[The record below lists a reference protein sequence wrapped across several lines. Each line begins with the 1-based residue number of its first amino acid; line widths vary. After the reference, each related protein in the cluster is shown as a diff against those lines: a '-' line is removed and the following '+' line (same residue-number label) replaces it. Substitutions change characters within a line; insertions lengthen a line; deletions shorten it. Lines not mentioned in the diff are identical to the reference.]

1 MIKVTLEHGA
11 TATLEMRATA
21 AQALQALGVAR
32 DKQVVAARINGAM
45 ADLSQPLTTDCT
57 IAPVRLDSPEGL
69 EIMRHS
75 AAHLMAEAVRNLFP
89 GVKVAIGPAIEAG
102 FYYDFDVPE
111 PFTPEDL
118 AKIET
123 HMAELTAQNQPF
135 RRDEVARE
143 QAINYFRGEGEAYK
157 VELLEEIPQDQVS
170 LYQQGSFIDL
180 CRGPH
185 IPSTGYIKAFK
196 LTATS
201 GAYWRGDERRPMLQ
215 RIYGTAFATRKELAH
230 HLELLEEAKRRDH
243 RRLGRELELYSIEE
257 EAGPGMVIY
266 HPKGALLRSLIETFE
281 RREHLKRGYQL
292 VMGPQMLKADLWKR
306 SGHWD
311 NYRDNMY
318 FTEVEG
324 QGYGIKPMNCL
335 AHMLI
340 YKSKVRSYRELP
352 LRFFELG
359 TVLRHE
365 RSGVLHGLT
374 RVRQFTQDDAHILCM
389 PEQVESEILGVL
401 NFVAEVMAI
410 FGFDYEVELSTR
422 PEKSIGSDAE
432 WDLATNALT
441 GALQTW
447 GRPYGVCAGEGAF
460 YGPKIDIKLKDAL
473 QRRWQCAT
481 IQCDFTL
488 PERFDLAYI
497 GPDGE
502 RHRPVMLHR
511 VILGS
516 LERFM
521 GVLIEHFAGA
531 FPVWL
536 APVQA
541 IMLPITDRVHTYAQE
556 VAQALRDA
564 DLRVEVD
571 TRPETLRYKI
581 REAQVQKIPYMVI
594 MGDREAA
601 DRTLAPRLRDGTE
614 LKGVPLE
621 AFIERLQKESQ
632 TPSPGLE
639 TVSPKATK
647 NGDGPLIIDVHG
659 GGIAGIGPMGPQK

>member
-1 MIKVTLEHGA
+1 MGTRWISTL
-11 TATLEMRATA
+11 R
-21 AQALQALGVAR
+21 
-32 DKQVVAARINGAM
+32 
-45 ADLSQPLTTDCT
+45 SQQDCT
-57 IAPVRLDSPEGL
+57 LAPIPLDSPEGL

-75 AAHLMAEAVRNLFP
+75 AAHLMAEAVRDLFP
-89 GVKVAIGPAIEAG
+89 GVRVAIGPAIEAG

-118 AKIET
+118 TKIEA
-123 HMAELTAQNQPF
+123 HMAELTAQDQPF
-135 RRDEVARE
+135 RRDEMPRE
-143 QAINYFRGEGEAYK
+143 QAIGYFKGQGEAYK
-157 VELLEEIPQDQVS
+157 VEILEEISQDQVS
-170 LYQQGSFIDL
+170 LYQQGNFIDL

-215 RIYGTAFATRKELAH
+215 RIYGTAFATPAELAQ

-243 RRLGRELELYSIEE
+243 RRLGRELGLFSIEE

-266 HPKGALLRSLIETFE
+266 HPKGALLRCLIENFE
-281 RREHLKRGYQL
+281 RREHLKRGYQM

-324 QGYGIKPMNCL
+324 QMYGIKPMNCL

-359 TVLRHE
+359 TVMRHE

-410 FGFDYEVELSTR
+410 FGFEYEVELSTR
-422 PEKSIGSDAE
+422 PEKSIGTDAE
-432 WDLATNALT
+432 WDLATNALI
-441 GALQTW
+441 GALNTW
-447 GRPYGVCAGEGAF
+447 GVPYGTCAGEGAF

-497 GPDGE
+497 GDDGE

-541 IMLPITDRVHTYAQE
+541 VLLPITDRVHPYAQE
-556 VAQALRDA
+556 VAQALLAA

-571 TRPETLRYKI
+571 TRQESLRYKI

-614 LKGVPLE
+614 LKGILLE
-621 AFIERLQKESQ
+621 AFIQRLKEESQ
-632 TPSPGLE
+632 IPTP
-639 TVSPKATK
+639 
-647 NGDGPLIIDVHG
+647 
-659 GGIAGIGPMGPQK
+659 AGS

>member
-1 MIKVTLEHGA
+1 MIKIQLDQGAIREEPEGVTV
-11 TATLEMRATA
+11 
-21 AQALQALGVAR
+21 AQAFQDLGVAA
-32 DKQVVAARINGAM
+32 DHKAVAAAVDGELQ
-45 ADLSQPLTTDCT
+45 DLAQHLDRDCT
-57 IAPVRLDSPEGL
+57 VAPVWLDSPQGL

-75 AAHLMAEAVRNLFP
+75 AAHVMAEAVRSLFP
-89 GVKVAIGPAIEAG
+89 QVKVAIGPAIEAG

-111 PFTPEDL
+111 PFKPEDL
-118 AKIET
+118 ARIEKR
-123 HMAELTAQNQPF
+123 MAQIVKRNLPF
-135 RRDEVARE
+135 QRREVS
-143 QAINYFRGEGEAYK
+143 RGEAVKLFKDQGENYK
-157 VELLEEIPQDQVS
+157 VEILEEIPADQVLS
-170 LYQQGSFIDL
+170 LYQQGDFVDL

-185 IPSTGYIKAFK
+185 VPSTGYIKAFK
-196 LTATS
+196 LTAIS

-215 RIYGTAFATRKELAH
+215 RLYGTAFPTPEELKR

-243 RRLGRELELYSIEE
+243 RRLGRELGLFLIED

-266 HPKGALLRSLIETFE
+266 LPKGAMLRSLIEDFE
-281 RREHLKRGYQL
+281 RREHLRRGYQI

-318 FTEVEG
+318 FSQVEDTL
-324 QGYGIKPMNCL
+324 YGIKPMNCV

-340 YKSKVRSYRELP
+340 YKSQLRSYRELP

-374 RVRQFTQDDAHILCM
+374 RVRQFTQDDAHIICT
-389 PEQVESEILGVL
+389 PDQVESEITGVL
-401 NFVAEVMAI
+401 DFVFEVMAI
-410 FGFDYEVELSTR
+410 FGFEYEVELSTR

-432 WDLATNALT
+432 WELATNALI
-441 GALQTW
+441 GALKTR
-447 GRPYGVCAGEGAF
+447 GLPYHVCEGEGAF

-488 PERFDLAYI
+488 PERFDLTYVGA
-497 GPDGE
+497 DGQ

-521 GVLIEHFAGA
+521 GVLVEHYAGA

-536 APVQA
+536 APVQV
-541 IMLPITDRVHTYAQE
+541 IILPITDRVHAYAQE
-556 VAQALRDA
+556 VEQLMRAAG
-564 DLRVEVD
+564 LRVELD
-571 TRPETLRYKI
+571 SRPETLRYKI
-581 REAQVQKIPYMVI
+581 REAQLQKIPYMVI
-594 MGDREAA
+594 IGDREAES
-601 DRTLAPRLRDGTE
+601 RTLSPRLRDGTE
-614 LKGVPLE
+614 WKDMPLE
-621 AFIERLQKESQ
+621 TFIDRVQEEGRIP
-632 TPSPGLE
+632 TPAKFP
-639 TVSPKATK
+639 
-647 NGDGPLIIDVHG
+647 
-659 GGIAGIGPMGPQK
+659 

>member
-1 MIKVTLEHGA
+1 M
-11 TATLEMRATA
+11 
-21 AQALQALGVAR
+21 
-32 DKQVVAARINGAM
+32 VAARINGDLV
-45 ADLSQPLTTDCT
+45 DLSRPLSGDCT
-57 IAPVRLDSPEGL
+57 IAPIRLDSPEGL

-89 GVKVAIGPAIEAG
+89 GVKVAIGPAIESG
-102 FYYDFDVPE
+102 FYYDFGVPE

-123 HMAELTAQNQPF
+123 HMAELTAQDLPF
-135 RRDEVARE
+135 RRDDMSRE
-143 QAINYFRGEGEAYK
+143 QAINYFRSEDEAYK
-157 VELLEEIPQDQVS
+157 VELLEEIPQEKVS
-170 LYQQGSFIDL
+170 LYQQGNFIDL

-185 IPSTGYIKAFK
+185 IPSTGFIKAFK

-215 RIYGTAFATRKELAH
+215 RIYGTAFATQAELAR

-243 RRLGRELELYSIEE
+243 RRLGRELGLFSIEE

-266 HPKGALLRSLIETFE
+266 HPKGAMLRSLIETFE
-281 RREHLKRGYQL
+281 RREHLKRGYQM
-292 VMGPQMLKADLWKR
+292 VMGPQLLKADLWKR

-311 NYRDNMY
+311 NYRDHMY

-324 QGYGIKPMNCL
+324 QMYGVKPMNCL

-340 YKSKVRSYRELP
+340 YQSKIRSYRDLP

-389 PEQVESEILGVL
+389 PEQVEEEILGVL
-401 NFVAEVMAI
+401 KFVAEVMAI

-422 PEKSIGSDAE
+422 PEKSIGTDAE
-432 WDLATNALT
+432 WELADNALV
-441 GALQTW
+441 GALKTW
-447 GRPYGVCAGEGAF
+447 GLPYDICAGEGAF

-488 PERFDLAYI
+488 PERFDLAYV

-541 IMLPITDRVHTYAQE
+541 ILLPITDRTHAYAQE
-556 VAQALRDA
+556 VAGLLRDA
-564 DLRVEVD
+564 DVRVEVD
-571 TRPETLRYKI
+571 TRQETLRYKI
-581 REAQVQKIPYMVI
+581 REAQGQKIPYMVI

-614 LKGVPLE
+614 LKGVSLE
-621 AFIERLQKESQ
+621 AFIQRLREESR
-632 TPSPGLE
+632 TPSPGTE
-639 TVSPKATK
+639 TVSPKAAK
-647 NGDGPLIIDVHG
+647 NGDESLQIDVHG
-659 GGIAGIGPMGPQK
+659 GGIAGIGPMGQ

>member
-1 MIKVTLEHGA
+1 MIKVTLDHGPTTALEPGA
-11 TATLEMRATA
+11 TI
-21 AQALQALGVAR
+21 AQALQALDVAADR
-32 DKQVVAARINGAM
+32 QVVAVRINGDQ
-45 ADLSQPLTTDCT
+45 ADLSCPLTQDCT
-57 IAPVRLDSPEGL
+57 IAPIRLDSPEGL

-75 AAHLMAEAVRNLFP
+75 AAHLMAEAVRDLFP

-118 AKIET
+118 ARIEA
-123 HMAELTAQNQPF
+123 HMAELTAQDEPF
-135 RRDEVARE
+135 RRDEMDRQ
-143 QAINYFRGEGEAYK
+143 QAIGYFRGQGEAYK
-157 VELLEEIPQDQVS
+157 VELLEEIPSDKVS
-170 LYQQGSFIDL
+170 LYQQGNFIDL

-185 IPSTGYIKAFK
+185 LPSTGYIKAFK

-215 RIYGTAFATRKELAH
+215 RIYGTAFPTPEELAN

-243 RRLGRELELYSIEE
+243 RRLGRELGLFSIEE
-257 EAGPGMVIY
+257 EAGPGLVIY
-266 HPKGALLRSLIETFE
+266 HPKGALLRSLIEDFE
-281 RREHLKRGYQL
+281 RREHLKRGYQM

-311 NYRDNMY
+311 NYRDHMY

-324 QGYGIKPMNCL
+324 QMYGIKPMNCL

-352 LRFFELG
+352 LRLFELG

-374 RVRQFTQDDAHILCM
+374 RVRQFTQDDAHILCT
-389 PEQVESEILGVL
+389 PEQVEGEILGVL
-401 NFVAEVMAI
+401 EFVAEVMAI

-422 PEKSIGSDAE
+422 PEKSIGTEAE
-432 WDLATNALT
+432 WDLATNALI
-441 GALQTW
+441 GALKTW
-447 GRPYGVCAGEGAF
+447 GLPYARCEGEGAF

-488 PERFDLAYI
+488 PERFDLTYV

-516 LERFM
+516 LERFL
-521 GVLIEHFAGA
+521 GVLVEHFAGA

-541 IMLPITDRVHTYAQE
+541 ILLPITDRVHPYAQE
-556 VAQALRDA
+556 VARLLWDA

-621 AFIERLQKESQ
+621 AFIQRLKGESRV
-632 TPSPGLE
+632 PSPAN
-639 TVSPKATK
+639 SS
-647 NGDGPLIIDVHG
+647 
-659 GGIAGIGPMGPQK
+659 

>member
-1 MIKVTLEHGA
+1 MINVTLDHGSTVTLAPGA
-11 TATLEMRATA
+11 TV
-21 AQALQALGVAR
+21 AQAFEALGVAGAAP
-32 DKQVVAARINGAM
+32 VVAARINGDM
-45 ADLSQPLTTDCT
+45 VDLSQELSADCT
-57 IAPVRLDSPEGL
+57 IAPIRLDSPEGL

-75 AAHLMAEAVRNLFP
+75 AAHLMAEAVRDLFP
-89 GVKVAIGPAIEAG
+89 GVKVAIGPAIESG
-102 FYYDFDVPE
+102 FYYDFGVPE
-111 PFTPEDL
+111 PFTPDDL

-123 HMAELTAQNQPF
+123 HMAELTAQDLPF
-135 RRDEVARE
+135 RRDEVGRE
-143 QAINYFRGEGEAYK
+143 QAINFFRSEDEAFK
-157 VELLEEIPQDQVS
+157 VELLEEIPQEKVS

-185 IPSTGYIKAFK
+185 IPSTGLIKAFK

-215 RIYGTAFATRKELAH
+215 RIYGTAFATQEELAH

-243 RRLGRELELYSIEE
+243 RRLGRELGLFSIEE

-266 HPKGALLRSLIETFE
+266 HPKGALLRSLIENFE
-281 RREHLKRGYQL
+281 RREHLKRGYQI
-292 VMGPQMLKADLWKR
+292 VMGPQMLKAELWKR

-311 NYRDNMY
+311 NYRDQMY

-324 QGYGIKPMNCL
+324 QTYGIKPMNCL

-340 YKSKVRSYRELP
+340 YQSQVRSYRELP

-359 TVLRHE
+359 TVMRHE

-401 NFVAEVMAI
+401 KFVSEVMAI
-410 FGFDYEVELSTR
+410 FGFEYEVELSTR
-422 PEKSIGSDAE
+422 PEKSIGTNEE
-432 WDLATNALT
+432 WDLATEALV
-441 GALQTW
+441 GALATW
-447 GRPYGVCAGEGAF
+447 GLPYGTCAGEGAF

-541 IMLPITDRVHTYAQE
+541 ILLPITDRVHAYAQE
-556 VAQALRDA
+556 VAQTLRAA

-571 TRPETLRYKI
+571 TRPETLRYKV

-614 LKGVPLE
+614 LKGVSLE
-621 AFIERLQKESQ
+621 AFTRRLTEESR
-632 TPSPGLE
+632 TPDPSSEAAP
-639 TVSPKATK
+639 PKASK
-647 NGDGPLIIDVHG
+647 IGD
-659 GGIAGIGPMGPQK
+659 ATT

>member
-1 MIKVTLEHGA
+1 MIKVTLDHGGSI
-11 TATLEMRATA
+11 TLEAGATA
-21 AQALQALGVAR
+21 AQALQALEAAADR
-32 DKQVVAARINGAM
+32 QVVAARINGEV
-45 ADLSQPLTTDCT
+45 ADLSRPLTQDCT
-57 IAPVRLDSPEGL
+57 IAPIRLDSPEGL

-75 AAHLMAEAVRNLFP
+75 AAHLMAEAVRDLFP
-89 GVKVAIGPAIEAG
+89 GVKVAIGPAIESG
-102 FYYDFDVPE
+102 FYYDFEVPE

-118 AKIET
+118 AKIEA
-123 HMAELTAQNQPF
+123 HMAELTAQDQPF
-135 RRDEVARE
+135 HRDEVNRE
-143 QAINYFRGEGEAYK
+143 QAIGYFRGQGEAYK
-157 VELLEEIPQDQVS
+157 VELLEEIPQEKVS
-170 LYQQGSFIDL
+170 LYQQGNFIDL

-185 IPSTGYIKAFK
+185 IPSTGFIQAFK

-201 GAYWRGDERRPMLQ
+201 GAYWRGDEHRPMLQ
-215 RIYGTAFATRKELAH
+215 RIYGTAFATKEELAR

-243 RRLGRELELYSIEE
+243 RRLGRELELFSIEE

-266 HPKGALLRSLIETFE
+266 HPKGALLRSLIENFE
-281 RREHLKRGYQL
+281 RREHLKRGYQM

-311 NYRDNMY
+311 NYRDHMY
-318 FTEVEG
+318 FSEVEG
-324 QGYGIKPMNCL
+324 QMYGIKPMNCV

-401 NFVAEVMAI
+401 KFVAEVMAI
-410 FGFDYEVELSTR
+410 FGFEYEVELSTR
-422 PEKSIGSDAE
+422 PEKSIGTEAE
-432 WDLATNALT
+432 WELATNALL

-447 GRPYGVCAGEGAF
+447 GLPYDLCEGEGAF

-488 PERFDLAYI
+488 PERFDLTYV

-516 LERFM
+516 LERFI
-521 GVLIEHFAGA
+521 GVLVEHFAGA

-541 IMLPITDRVHTYAQE
+541 ILLPITDRVHAYARE
-556 VAQALRDA
+556 VAQALGDA

-571 TRPETLRYKI
+571 DRPETLRYKI

-601 DRTLAPRLRDGTE
+601 DRTLAPRLRNGTE
-614 LKGVPLE
+614 FKGIPLE
-621 AFIERLQKESQ
+621 TFIQRLKEESRI
-632 TPSPGLE
+632 PSPAN
-639 TVSPKATK
+639 SS
-647 NGDGPLIIDVHG
+647 
-659 GGIAGIGPMGPQK
+659 

>member
-1 MIKVTLEHGA
+1 MITVKLDHGPAASLEEGS
-11 TATLEMRATA
+11 TV
-21 AQALQALGVAR
+21 AQALKALRVDPDR
-32 DKQVVAARINGAM
+32 QVVAAKVNGEAL
-45 ADLSQPLTTDCT
+45 DLDRPLDQDATL
-57 IAPVRLDSPEGL
+57 APISLDSPEGL

-75 AAHLMAEAVRNLFP
+75 AAHVMAEAVRDLFP

-118 AKIET
+118 AKIEA
-123 HMAELTAQNQPF
+123 HMAELVTQDQEFGRA
-135 RRDEVARE
+135 EVSRAEALQRFRE
-143 QAINYFRGEGEAYK
+143 QGENYKA
-157 VELLEEIPQDQVS
+157 ELLEAIPQEQVS
-170 LYQQGSFIDL
+170 LYRQGNFVDL

-185 IPSTGYIKAFK
+185 IPSTGMIKAFK

-201 GAYWRGDERRPMLQ
+201 GAYWRGDERQPMLQ
-215 RIYGTAFATRKELAH
+215 RIYGTAFASQAELAR

-243 RRLGRELELYSIEE
+243 RRLGRELELFSIEE
-257 EAGPGMVIY
+257 EAGAGLVIY
-266 HPKGALLRSLIETFE
+266 HPKGAILRTLIEDFE

-318 FTEVEG
+318 FCEVEG
-324 QGYGIKPMNCL
+324 QLYGIKPMNCL

-340 YKSKVRSYRELP
+340 YKSRGRSYRELP
-352 LRFFELG
+352 LRYFELG
-359 TVLRHE
+359 TVMRHE

-374 RVRQFTQDDAHILCM
+374 RVRQFTQDDAHILCT
-389 PEQVESEILGVL
+389 PEQVEDEITGVL
-401 NFVAEVMAI
+401 DFVAEVMAI
-410 FGFDYEVELSTR
+410 FGFEYDVELSTR
-422 PEKSIGSDAE
+422 PEKSIGTDAE
-432 WDLATNALT
+432 WALATKALR
-441 GALQTW
+441 GALAA
-447 GRPYGVCAGEGAF
+447 RNFPYHICEGEGAF

-488 PERFDLAYI
+488 PERFDLTYV

-521 GVLIEHFAGA
+521 GVLVEHFAGA

-541 IMLPITDRVHTYAQE
+541 IVLPITDRVHGYGQKVMDSLA
-556 VAQALRDA
+556 AA
-564 DLRVEVD
+564 DCRVEID
-571 TRPETLRYKI
+571 KRNEKLQYKI
-581 REAQVQKIPYMVI
+581 REAQSLKIPYMIIV
-594 MGDREAA
+594 GDQEQANK
-601 DRTLAPRLRDGTE
+601 TLSLRQLDGTKANVSLQE
-614 LKGVPLE
+614 FKKRLKKE
-621 AFIERLQKESQ
+621 AKI
-632 TPSPGLE
+632 PSP
-639 TVSPKATK
+639 
-647 NGDGPLIIDVHG
+647 
-659 GGIAGIGPMGPQK
+659 QKSRRSRR

>member
-1 MIKVTLEHGA
+1 MIEVTLAHGPTTTLEQGA
-11 TATLEMRATA
+11 TV
-21 AQALQALGVAR
+21 AQALQALDVAAEA
-32 DKQVVAARINGAM
+32 QVVAARIDGGM
-45 ADLSQPLTTDCT
+45 VDLSRPLTQDCT
-57 IAPVRLDSPEGL
+57 IVPIRLDSPEGL

-118 AKIET
+118 AKIEAQ
-123 HMAELTAQNQPF
+123 MAELTAKDQPF
-135 RRDEVARE
+135 RRDDMSRE
-143 QAINYFRGEGEAYK
+143 QAIHYFQSEGEAYK
-157 VELLEEIPQDQVS
+157 VELLEEIPQEKVS

-215 RIYGTAFATRKELAH
+215 RIYGTAFATGEELTH
-230 HLELLEEAKRRDH
+230 YLELLEEAKRRDH
-243 RRLGRELELYSIEE
+243 RRLGRELGLFSIEE

-266 HPKGALLRSLIETFE
+266 HPKGALLRSLIENFE
-281 RREHLKRGYQL
+281 RREHLKRGYQM
-292 VMGPQMLKADLWKR
+292 VMGPQMLKAELWKR

-324 QGYGIKPMNCL
+324 QMYGIKPMNCL

-340 YKSKVRSYRELP
+340 YKSQIRSYRELP
-352 LRFFELG
+352 LRYFELG

-401 NFVAEVMAI
+401 EFVAEVMGI
-410 FGFDYEVELSTR
+410 FGFEYEMELSTR
-422 PEKSIGSDAE
+422 PEKSIGTDAE
-432 WDLATNALT
+432 WDLATNALM
-441 GALQTW
+441 GALKTR
-447 GRPYGVCAGEGAF
+447 GLPYDICAGEGAF

-488 PERFDLAYI
+488 PERFDLTYV

-536 APVQA
+536 APVQV
-541 IMLPITDRVHTYAQE
+541 ILLPITDRVHAYAQE
-556 VAQALRDA
+556 VARALWDA

-571 TRPETLRYKI
+571 ARQETLRYKI
-581 REAQVQKIPYMVI
+581 REAQGQKIPYMVI

-621 AFIERLQKESQ
+621 AFIQRLKDESR
-632 TPSPGLE
+632 TPSPAQ
-639 TVSPKATK
+639 SS
-647 NGDGPLIIDVHG
+647 
-659 GGIAGIGPMGPQK
+659 

>member
-1 MIKVTLEHGA
+1 
-11 TATLEMRATA
+11 
-21 AQALQALGVAR
+21 
-32 DKQVVAARINGAM
+32 
-45 ADLSQPLTTDCT
+45 
-57 IAPVRLDSPEGL
+57 
-69 EIMRHS
+69 
-75 AAHLMAEAVRNLFP
+75 
-89 GVKVAIGPAIEAG
+89 
-102 FYYDFDVPE
+102 
-111 PFTPEDL
+111 
-118 AKIET
+118 
-123 HMAELTAQNQPF
+123 
-135 RRDEVARE
+135 
-143 QAINYFRGEGEAYK
+143 
-157 VELLEEIPQDQVS
+157 
-170 LYQQGSFIDL
+170 
-180 CRGPH
+180 
-185 IPSTGYIKAFK
+185 
-196 LTATS
+196 
-201 GAYWRGDERRPMLQ
+201 
-215 RIYGTAFATRKELAH
+215 
-230 HLELLEEAKRRDH
+230 
-243 RRLGRELELYSIEE
+243 
-257 EAGPGMVIY
+257 
-266 HPKGALLRSLIETFE
+266 
-281 RREHLKRGYQL
+281 
-292 VMGPQMLKADLWKR
+292 
-306 SGHWD
+306 
-311 NYRDNMY
+311 
-318 FTEVEG
+318 VEG

-340 YKSKVRSYRELP
+340 YKSKIRSYRDLP

-401 NFVAEVMAI
+401 KFVAEVMAI

-422 PEKSIGSDAE
+422 PEKSIGTDAE
-432 WDLATNALT
+432 WELANNALV
-441 GALQTW
+441 GALKTW
-447 GRPYGVCAGEGAF
+447 GLPYDICAGEGAF

-497 GPDGE
+497 GSDGE

-541 IMLPITDRVHTYAQE
+541 ILLPITDRTHAYAQE
-556 VAQALRDA
+556 VAGLLRDA

-571 TRPETLRYKI
+571 TRQETLRYKI
-581 REAQVQKIPYMVI
+581 REAQGQKIPYMVI

-614 LKGVPLE
+614 LKGVSLE
-621 AFIERLQKESQ
+621 AFIQRLQEESR
-632 TPSPGLE
+632 TPSPAN
-639 TVSPKATK
+639 SS
-647 NGDGPLIIDVHG
+647 
-659 GGIAGIGPMGPQK
+659 

>member
-1 MIKVTLEHGA
+1 MIKVTLEHGP
-11 TATLEMRATA
+11 TVTLEQGATV
-21 AQALQALGVAR
+21 AQALQALDLAT
-32 DKQVVAARINGAM
+32 DHNVVAARINGA
-45 ADLSQPLTTDCT
+45 AVDLNQPLAQDCT
-57 IAPVRLDSPEGL
+57 IVPIPIDSLEGL

-75 AAHLMAEAVRNLFP
+75 AAHLMAEAVRDLFP

-118 AKIET
+118 AKIEA
-123 HMAELTAQNQPF
+123 HMAKLTAQDQPF
-135 RRDEVARE
+135 HRDEMNRE
-143 QAINYFRGEGEAYK
+143 QAIGFFKGQGEAYK
-157 VELLEEIPQDQVS
+157 IELLEEIPQDKVS
-170 LYQQGSFIDL
+170 LYQQGNFIDL

-201 GAYWRGDERRPMLQ
+201 GAYWRGDEHRPMLQ
-215 RIYGTAFATRKELAH
+215 RIYGTAFATQEELAH

-243 RRLGRELELYSIEE
+243 RRLGRELGLFSIEE

-266 HPKGALLRSLIETFE
+266 HPKGALLRSLIENFE
-281 RREHLKRGYQL
+281 RREHLKRGYQM

-324 QGYGIKPMNCL
+324 QMYGIKPMNCL

-359 TVLRHE
+359 TVMRHE

-401 NFVAEVMAI
+401 QFVSEVMAI
-410 FGFDYEVELSTR
+410 FGFEYEVELSTR

-432 WDLATNALT
+432 WDLATSALI
-441 GALQTW
+441 GALATW
-447 GRPYGVCAGEGAF
+447 GVSYGTCEGEGAF

-488 PERFDLAYI
+488 PERFDLTYVGA
-497 GPDGE
+497 DGE

-521 GVLIEHFAGA
+521 GVLVEHFAGA

-541 IMLPITDRVHTYAQE
+541 ILLPITDRVHPYAQE
-556 VAQALRDA
+556 VATALMEA

-571 TRPETLRYKI
+571 TRQESLRYKI
-581 REAQVQKIPYMVI
+581 REAQVQKIPDMVI

-614 LKGVPLE
+614 LKGIHLE
-621 AFIERLQKESQ
+621 AFIQRLKEESQ
-632 TPSPGLE
+632 IPSP
-639 TVSPKATK
+639 
-647 NGDGPLIIDVHG
+647 
-659 GGIAGIGPMGPQK
+659 AGSSGS